1 MARRL
6 ATAVAIIAAAATA
19 AQAAPARPG
28 CSNPPDGAAHTRA
41 VLAAL
46 RSTRDR
52 WGEQLLRRPGGPTA
66 SAVRGYLPPLLL
78 ARGPK
83 QRPLT
88 RSGVYYIP
96 IADPPPATGT
106 SSVNLHVADGSEI
119 VARRAG
125 GTSLRIR
132 VGPSGAE
139 TYGACLGRLSTPRL
153 RGGWL
158 PVLQVD
164 YTDSA

>member
-1 MARRL
+1 MARQL
-6 ATAVAIIAAAATA
+6 GIAVAILAAAAA
-19 AQAAPARPG
+19 AARATPARSA
-28 CSNPPDGAAHTRA
+28 CANPPDGAAHTRA
-41 VLAAL
+41 VLEAL

-119 VARRAG
+119 VARRVG
-125 GTSLRIR
+125 GSSLRIL
-132 VGPSGAE
+132 VGPSGTEA
-139 TYGACLGRLSTPRL
+139 YGACL
-153 RGGWL
+153 
-158 PVLQVD
+158 
-164 YTDSA
+164 